1 MNKALIQLKLRER
14 QLTDELEQ
22 IWADMATMPVSEM
35 EISPENITFSQ
46 VIDLLK
52 LMILEGEGDWL
63 AGPVERVG
71 DTLVTSAEA
80 LRIASQQTGV
90 SFHLL
95 LGSLSRAQR
104 GPRLVY
110 KHEVIILYLNS

>member
-14 QLTDELEQ
+14 QLTEELEQ
-22 IWADMATMPVSEM
+22 LWAEMVTMPVP

-52 LMILEGEGDWL
+52 LMILDGEGDWL
-63 AGPVERVG
+63 AEPVERVG

>member
-14 QLTDELEQ
+14 QLTEELEQ
-22 IWADMATMPVSEM
+22 IWTEMAMMPVP
-35 EISPENITFSQ
+35 EISLENIPLSQ

-63 AGPVERVG
+63 VGPVERVG
-71 DTLVTSAEA
+71 DTLVTSAKA

-90 SFHLL
+90 SYHLL

-104 GPRLVY
+104 GPRLSCKGY
-110 KHEVIILYLNS
+110 MLTLNIK